1 VTFPSAVPVLT
12 DGVVTLRAHR
22 EEDVEDLLEQAL
34 DPLVVEWTTVPVP
47 STIETSRVFATQII
61 PAGWETGTSWAFAV
75 QAVDGAGRERFAG
88 TVELRPESDHRAEI
102 AYAAH
107 PWARGRGPMERACRL
122 AMKWAFEVQ
131 QVETIIWWANRGNW
145 ASRRLAWKLGFSC
158 DGTLARWLPQRGRL
172 LDAWVGT
179 LGASEERTPRNPWY
193 DVPNVTGRSV
203 ALRPYL
209 PTDPDRIVQ
218 ACADERT
225 AYWLSRMPQPYTRA
239 DAEEYVLRR
248 REVAAE
254 GSALHWAV
262 ADPATNELIANIAL
276 FDIVPGHGAEIGFWT
291 HPEARGRGVMTEA
304 CGLVVRHAFVPV
316 EDGGLGLE
324 RVAVRASEGNSASR
338 RVIEANGFVEVGRD
352 RRGTRLRDDRLVD
365 SITYDLLREEWSG
378 PRDQV

>member
-1 VTFPSAVPVLT
+1 
-12 DGVVTLRAHR
+12 
-22 EEDVEDLLEQAL
+22 
-34 DPLVVEWTTVPVP
+34 
-47 STIETSRVFATQII
+47 
-61 PAGWETGTSWAFAV
+61 
-75 QAVDGAGRERFAG
+75 
-88 TVELRPESDHRAEI
+88 
-102 AYAAH
+102 
-107 PWARGRGPMERACRL
+107 
-122 AMKWAFEVQ
+122 
-131 QVETIIWWANRGNW
+131 
-145 ASRRLAWKLGFSC
+145 
-158 DGTLARWLPQRGRL
+158 
-172 LDAWVGT
+172 
-179 LGASEERTPRNPWY
+179 
-193 DVPNVTGRSV
+193 VPNVAGRSV